1 MTALDE
7 LRVIKVKRKHG
18 DMSMPDVL
26 VLDKLIDTK
35 RQKTVM
41 RIYERIVEPEE
52 HQENTKLPLAQIRP
66 SPSESLL
73 ALKGVVVSTV
83 CNILII

>member
-7 LRVIKVKRKHG
+7 VRVIKVKRKHG
-18 DMSMPDVL
+18 DISLPDVL

-41 RIYERIVEPEE
+41 RIYERITELAD
-52 HQENTKLPLAQIRP
+52 HQVQDESKLPLAQIRP
-66 SPSESLL
+66 SPSESLQ
-73 ALKGVVVSTV
+73 ALKGSE
-83 CNILII
+83 CWHNLIVH

>member
-41 RIYERIVEPEE
+41 RIYERILEPESY
-52 HQENTKLPLAQIRP
+52 QDNTKLPLAHIRP
-66 SPSESLL
+66 SPSQSLL
-73 ALKGVVVSTV
+73 SLKGSMVV
-83 CNILII
+83 